1 MREAPS
7 RVLMQSLWDAGA
19 RVCAYDPVAMGEAA
33 RLFPEAL
40 ASGALVLADRAMS
53 TLDDASALVI
63 VTEWQEFRSPDFEAI
78 KQRLL
83 EPVIFDGRNVY
94 DPGVLRELG
103 FKYFG
108 VGRGD
113 SVAEDFR

>member
-1 MREAPS
+1 
-7 RVLMQSLWDAGA
+7 
-19 RVCAYDPVAMGEAA
+19 
-33 RLFPEAL
+33 
-40 ASGALVLADRAMS
+40 MS

-94 DPGVLRELG
+94 DPEALRELG